1 MKLDKRVIECG
12 AVTVFLGVMAVAT
25 SVAQTKV
32 PVRSNEVSTK
42 IYKEAEEMA
51 SANTSCNAGLALS
64 FENGNIYSVVD
75 VMKDDIASIE
85 ATQTDVVASDKT
97 TDSEWA
103 DRVMA
108 KVDEYVNIRSEAN
121 EESEILG
128 KLYKGSAADIIERGD
143 GWTKITSGSVE
154 GYIKSEFL
162 AFDEEA
168 KVLADEEGTLVA
180 TILTDTLRV
189 RREAAAD
196 SSVVG
201 LVGMGEKLNALSAD
215 EVNGFIEVEFE
226 GETAY
231 VSGEFT
237 SVELLL
243 GKAISIEEEQKKIA
257 AERAKKAWA
266 SHGAPSYSQLS
277 AVDASV
283 DETTLLAALIYCEA
297 GNQSYEGKLA
307 VGAVVMNRVRSGAY
321 PNNIT
326 DVIYQ
331 SGQFTPALNG
341 KVASVIASGAYG
353 GSCYAAAQEAIS
365 GVSNV
370 GNAIGFAF
378 ASSGRSGTV
387 IDGVVF
393 F

>member
-75 VMKDDIASIE
+75 VMKDNIASIE

-154 GYIKSEFL
+154 GYI
-162 AFDEEA
+162 
-168 KVLADEEGTLVA
+168 
-180 TILTDTLRV
+180 
-189 RREAAAD
+189 
-196 SSVVG
+196 
-201 LVGMGEKLNALSAD
+201 
-215 EVNGFIEVEFE
+215 
-226 GETAY
+226 
-231 VSGEFT
+231 
-237 SVELLL
+237 
-243 GKAISIEEEQKKIA
+243 
-257 AERAKKAWA
+257 
-266 SHGAPSYSQLS
+266 
-277 AVDASV
+277 
-283 DETTLLAALIYCEA
+283 
-297 GNQSYEGKLA
+297 
-307 VGAVVMNRVRSGAY
+307 
-321 PNNIT
+321 
-326 DVIYQ
+326 
-331 SGQFTPALNG
+331 
-341 KVASVIASGAYG
+341 
-353 GSCYAAAQEAIS
+353 
-365 GVSNV
+365 
-370 GNAIGFAF
+370 
-378 ASSGRSGTV
+378 
-387 IDGVVF
+387 
-393 F
+393 